1 MGNYRFM
8 TLKDMIT
15 PRKQNLSFTTPSR
28 RLNQLRR
35 LEDVFAE
42 FSGRPENLGSFQDG
56 SSTTFGSKAVT
67 ETAPGF
73 CDAWKTSLKPS
84 EKSEGF
90 QDGFVTSSG
99 SQAVSGTYFAT
110 PKLSHDLNL
119 GFSPRAPW
127 YRLERHPKCG

>member
-1 MGNYRFM
+1 MFIFYPPTEKPQQPLRLGGFGGVSQ
-8 TLKDMIT
+8 TQGTFQLKNF
-15 PRKQNLSFTTPSR
+15 KNK
-28 RLNQLRR
+28 
-35 LEDVFAE
+35 E

-56 SSTTFGSKAVT
+56 SRTTFGSKAVT